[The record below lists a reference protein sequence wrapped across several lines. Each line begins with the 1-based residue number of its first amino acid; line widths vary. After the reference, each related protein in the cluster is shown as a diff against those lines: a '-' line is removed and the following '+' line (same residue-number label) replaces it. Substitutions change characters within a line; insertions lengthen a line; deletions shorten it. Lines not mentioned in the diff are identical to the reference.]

1 LKYFIELAYNG
12 THFHGWQIQP
22 NAESVEAT
30 IENTLSLLLGEP
42 TDIVGAGRT
51 DAGVHASFM
60 TAHFDHSTDL
70 NLEDLTHRLNGFL
83 PKSIAIQKIVQVV
96 ENAHAR
102 FDATARTYLYK
113 ITQQKNPFLEDWA
126 YEYKHPLDIRLMN
139 QAARLLLCHQN
150 FKCFSRSNTD
160 VKTYNCKI
168 VKAEW
173 YFEKDQLVFVITA
186 DRFLRNMVR
195 AIVGTLLDI
204 GTGKLNVDDFIKI
217 LASKNRSEAGA
228 SVPAHGLYLAGITY
242 PKNIYL

>member
-1 LKYFIELAYNG
+1 
-12 THFHGWQIQP
+12 
-22 NAESVEAT
+22 
-30 IENTLSLLLGEP
+30 
-42 TDIVGAGRT
+42 
-51 DAGVHASFM
+51 
-60 TAHFDHSTDL
+60 
-70 NLEDLTHRLNGFL
+70 
-83 PKSIAIQKIVQVV
+83 
-96 ENAHAR
+96 
-102 FDATARTYLYK
+102 
-113 ITQQKNPFLEDWA
+113 
-126 YEYKHPLDIRLMN
+126 MN

-228 SVPAHGLYLAGITY
+228 SVPAHGFI
-242 PKNIYL
+242 PRRHHIS

>member
-1 LKYFIELAYNG
+1 MGRI
-12 THFHGWQIQP
+12 FHGWQIQA

-113 ITQQKNPFLEDWA
+113 ITQQKNPFLEGWA
-126 YEYKHPLDIRLMN
+126 YEYKHPLDIRFNESGSTIIAM
-139 QAARLLLCHQN
+139 
-150 FKCFSRSNTD
+150 S
-160 VKTYNCKI
+160 
-168 VKAEW
+168 
-173 YFEKDQLVFVITA
+173 
-186 DRFLRNMVR
+186 
-195 AIVGTLLDI
+195 
-204 GTGKLNVDDFIKI
+204 
-217 LASKNRSEAGA
+217 SKF
-228 SVPAHGLYLAGITY
+228 
-242 PKNIYL
+242 